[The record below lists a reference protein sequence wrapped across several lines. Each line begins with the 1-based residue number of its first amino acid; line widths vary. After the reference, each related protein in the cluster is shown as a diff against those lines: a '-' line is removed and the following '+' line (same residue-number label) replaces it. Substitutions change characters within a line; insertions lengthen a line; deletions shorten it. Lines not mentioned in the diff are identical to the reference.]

1 MASNFGEL
9 KTEIADTL
17 NRTDLTSVLPTFIKS
32 GHAKV
37 NRELRTRQMIQRATA
52 SIDSEYTQLPSD
64 FLQVRDIRLNTDPIK
79 NLELITAE
87 QQNQERQRFG
97 YTSGE
102 PKYFTIVGET
112 FQVFPTPDTTY
123 TCELAYYQKIPDFF
137 SSDADTNWLLTKAS
151 DIYLYG
157 SLVYI
162 APYLKDDER
171 TVVFQTLYR
180 DVLQSLNTE
189 EEKSRY
195 SGTTP
200 RMRHRSFG

>member
-1 MASNFGEL
+1 MATNFGEL
-9 KTEIADTL
+9 KSEIADTL
-17 NRTDLTSVLPTFIKS
+17 NRTDLTSVIPTFIKS
-32 GHAKV
+32 GHAKI

-52 SIDSEYTQLPSD
+52 SVDSQYTQLPAD
-64 FLQVRDIRLNTDPIK
+64 FLQVRDIRLNTDPVQ

-87 QQNQERQRFG
+87 QQNQERQRLG
-97 YTSGE
+97 NTSGK
-102 PKYFTIVGET
+102 PRYFTIVGET
-112 FQVFPTPDTTY
+112 FEVFPTPDAAY

-137 SSDADTNWLLTKAS
+137 SADADTNWLLTKAT

-157 SLVYI
+157 SLVYS
-162 APYLKDDER
+162 APYLKDDSR
-171 TVVFQTLYR
+171 TVVWQTLYT
-180 DVLQSLNTE
+180 DILNSLGTE